1 MGAIL
6 IKNGRVIDPAA
17 GLDRL
22 ADLLIQDGRIVRVGP
37 SLAAPPGPVE
47 TIDASD
53 RIVAPGLIDMHVHFR
68 EPGSEHQETIAS
80 GSRAAVAGGFT
91 TVCTMPNTD
100 PCVDNEGSV
109 AFVVRCG
116 AQADQAHVLPIGAMT
131 VDRQGEQMAE
141 LGQMVR
147 AGAVAFSD
155 DGSSVADSGVLAK
168 CMSYSRMFDT
178 PYISHAED
186 KSLAGSGVMHA
197 GKVSARLGL
206 PGIPSA
212 SEEIVIARDIM
223 LAHMTGGKLH
233 IAHISTAGSVEL
245 IRRAKAAG
253 TPVTAEVTPHHLAL
267 TDEAVTSYDPVY
279 KMNPP
284 LRTAADVAALKAG
297 LKDGTIDCIASDH
310 APHER
315 EAKELEFLYAPFGV
329 IGLESTLAIVI
340 RELIDSGLLSW
351 SELIARMATH
361 PARILGLPSGRLA
374 EGAPADVT
382 VIDPMRPWT
391 IDSRT
396 FLSKSRNC
404 PFDGQKVRGKAVL
417 TLVGGQIKYRQT

>member
-6 IKNGRVIDPAA
+6 IKGGRVIDPAS
-17 GLDRL
+17 GLDRV
-22 ADLLIQDGRIVRVGP
+22 ADVLIQGGRIAGVGP
-37 SLAAPPGPVE
+37 SVAAPSGQVE
-47 TIDASD
+47 SVEASGC
-53 RIVAPGLIDMHVHFR
+53 IVAPGLIDMHVHLR

-80 GSRAAVAGGFT
+80 GSRAAVAGGFA
-91 TVCTMPNTD
+91 TVCAMPNTD
-100 PCVDNEGSV
+100 PCVDNEGAA

-116 AQADQAHVLPIGAMT
+116 AQAAQANVLPIGAMT
-131 VDRQGEQMAE
+131 VGRKGEQMAE

-147 AGAVAFSD
+147 AGVVAFSD

-168 CMSYSRMFDT
+168 CMAYSRMFRT

-186 KSLAGSGVMHA
+186 QSLTGSGVMHA

-212 SEEIVIARDIM
+212 SEEIVVSRDIM
-223 LAHMTGGKLH
+223 LARMTGGRLH
-233 IAHISTAGSVEL
+233 IAHVSTAGSVEL

-253 TPVTAEVTPHHLAL
+253 MAVTAEVTPHHLAL
-267 TDEAVTSYDPVY
+267 TDEAVTTYDPVY

-284 LRTAADVAALKAG
+284 LRTATDVTALKEG

-340 RELIDSGLLSW
+340 RELVDSGLLTW
-351 SELIARMATH
+351 YELVARMATN
-361 PARILGLPSGRLA
+361 PARILGLSRGTLA

-382 VIDPMRPWT
+382 VIDPQLQWT
-391 IDSRT
+391 IDSGT
-396 FLSKSRNC
+396 FQSKSRNC
-404 PFDGQKVRGKAVL
+404 PFDGQKVRGKAVM
-417 TLVGGQIKYRQT
+417 TIVGGEIKYRHV